1 MPKKIDMHIGHINLA
16 RSFNGAGEHFVRLI
30 EALREYG
37 VTQYVVVHNVALAR
51 RLDLIDGVTA
61 GPTVRSAV
69 MAYVLMPHV
78 DVVHVHR
85 QADGQA
91 GLLLALTRSIPF
103 VLTPHDKDLANRNP
117 LSQAVVRRA
126 SGFVYRRDANAAKHL
141 RVYRHAIDAW
151 RASAVML

>member
-1 MPKKIDMHIGHINLA
+1 MPKKTDMHIGHINLA
-16 RSFNGAGEHFVRLI
+16 KSFNGAGEHFVRLI
-30 EALREYG
+30 ESLREYG
-37 VTQYVVVHNVALAR
+37 VTQYVVVRNVALAK

-85 QADGQA
+85 QCDGQA
-91 GLLLALTRSIPF
+91 GLLLALTRAIPY
-103 VLTPHDKDLANRNP
+103 VLTQDENRPANRNP
-117 LSQAVVRRA
+117 LSQAVVQRA
-126 SGFVYRRDANAAKHL
+126 SGFIYRHDANAAKHL

-151 RASAVML
+151 RASAVLL